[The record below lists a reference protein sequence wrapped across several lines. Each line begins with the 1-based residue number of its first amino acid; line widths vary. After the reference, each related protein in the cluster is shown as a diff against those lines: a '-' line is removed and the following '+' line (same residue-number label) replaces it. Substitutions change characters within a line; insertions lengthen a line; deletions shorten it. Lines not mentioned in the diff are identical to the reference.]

1 MNISVRRS
9 GDSPASVPYKL
20 EHPLDEVALCR
31 QPVMHAVRPAVP
43 LADAA
48 LLDTL
53 EVCACTARAAA
64 ENIARSLTLSIIL

>member
-1 MNISVRRS
+1 V
-9 GDSPASVPYKL
+9 AYKL

-31 QPVMHAVRPAVP
+31 QLVMQVVRPAVP

-53 EVCACTARAAA
+53 EVCACAARAAA
-64 ENIARSLTLSIIL
+64 ENIVRRLTLRIIL